1 MSLAWCIDTYRGF
14 GGHSTNMGHSVGL
27 YVNMTGH
34 ALIPFILAAD
44 SEIRLISKY
53 MDLEDGI

>member
-1 MSLAWCIDTYRGF
+1 
-14 GGHSTNMGHSVGL
+14 MGHSVGL